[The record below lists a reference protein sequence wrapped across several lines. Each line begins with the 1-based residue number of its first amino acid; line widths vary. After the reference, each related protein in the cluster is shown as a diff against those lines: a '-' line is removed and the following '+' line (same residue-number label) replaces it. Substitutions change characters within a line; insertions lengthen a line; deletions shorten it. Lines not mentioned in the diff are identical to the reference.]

1 MIVITYPWAQKYRPH
16 HTISSRRTCPIVQVA
31 GPKLSLVVRCSKP
44 LHPGMVPPRTCYT
57 ITSFYACAGGTNAA
71 AGTPS
76 RVTRGGVKGH
86 KADLR
91 CQCIWTGVRFC
102 PSFVSGQK
110 HRLADFC
117 PNGRPRA
124 SLGTQRYSEDV
135 CAVPTRWD
143 NCERRILSNGGTRRL
158 APITSYIMWRSQVLC
173 QQLPC
178 HLPPLH
184 KSSSTTWLTTSIQIL
199 RRFRNARWSPSHGS
213 QVLASTCSPISISTQ
228 GIM

>member
-91 CQCIWTGVRFC
+91 CQCIWTASGFVRVL
-102 PSFVSGQK
+102 S
-110 HRLADFC
+110 ADKNTDWLIF
-117 PNGRPRA
+117 
-124 SLGTQRYSEDV
+124 
-135 CAVPTRWD
+135 VPTDDQGLHWVLKD
-143 NCERRILSNGGTRRL
+143 IAKTCVRRL
-158 APITSYIMWRSQVLC
+158 PD
-173 QQLPC
+173 
-178 HLPPLH
+178 
-184 KSSSTTWLTTSIQIL
+184 
-199 RRFRNARWSPSHGS
+199 
-213 QVLASTCSPISISTQ
+213 
-228 GIM
+228 GIIVKEES